1 MTPQGVGMVILPG
14 SIDGRTERTIRPAAC
29 TICRHPQRP
38 TIEMLRVAGTPF
50 RALAKEFGVTKD
62 AVCRHFSH
70 HVSEKRKAELM
81 AGPAAVEGLVNAAAK
96 ESRSALEYLRVTHS
110 ILFNQF
116 INAAEG
122 GDRKGVID
130 TAGPM
135 LDALRE
141 VAKMTGELRVL
152 AGLTVNNSTINFV
165 ASPQFLALTQGL
177 LQISREFPAAKPAIV
192 GLLRRLDEPAGGLPA
207 VATTDVGRGNGTALH
222 GPLVRPGAPII
233 ECEAVDVVEGAQ

>member
-1 MTPQGVGMVILPG
+1 
-14 SIDGRTERTIRPAAC
+14 
-29 TICRHPQRP
+29 
-38 TIEMLRVAGTPF
+38 MLRVAGTPF